1 MSFELLRTSLS
12 ILLQGLVTTLLLSI
26 ASIVGSTLI
35 GLFAAVLRSFG
46 PWGTDRI
53 ARLYT
58 ELFRGTPV
66 LITLMFI
73 YFGVSYFGYAID
85 VFAAGVIGL
94 SVYQGAYI
102 AEVFR
107 SGIESVAKG
116 QWEVSQILGLS
127 RAQAFAFVVLPQTGR
142 IVLPPLV
149 GQYLSLI
156 KDTSIVSMIGM
167 SELMHGGQAIV
178 DRIGK
183 PVEIYGL
190 VALIYF
196 VVCFPLSQWVRH
208 HDRRRIIVS
217 NQSHYSGPSFRSRAS
232 VKHSARRAF
241 SMRSISKCAR
251 AKFSC
256 SSARRVRA
264 RARCCA
270 SWRDWKR
277 AIPAKYGS
285 TKCRCMTRNGAREI
299 RGHVGMVF
307 QQFNLFPHKTALG
320 NVTLALIKARRMSPA
335 DARRRAME
343 ALDRV
348 GLVERAEH
356 YPSQLSGG
364 QQQRVAI
371 ARALAVEPGIMFF
384 DEATSALDPELVG
397 EVTEVM
403 RGLARDGMTMVV
415 VTHEMGF
422 ARKTA
427 DRVVFMDKGVIAEQG
442 EPEQIF
448 VNPSNERTRQF
459 LHRVLDH

>member
-1 MSFELLRTSLS
+1 
-12 ILLQGLVTTLLLSI
+12 
-26 ASIVGSTLI
+26 
-35 GLFAAVLRSFG
+35 
-46 PWGTDRI
+46 
-53 ARLYT
+53 
-58 ELFRGTPV
+58 
-66 LITLMFI
+66 
-73 YFGVSYFGYAID
+73 
-85 VFAAGVIGL
+85 
-94 SVYQGAYI
+94 
-102 AEVFR
+102 
-107 SGIESVAKG
+107 
-116 QWEVSQILGLS
+116 
-127 RAQAFAFVVLPQTGR
+127 
-142 IVLPPLV
+142 
-149 GQYLSLI
+149 
-156 KDTSIVSMIGM
+156 
-167 SELMHGGQAIV
+167 
-178 DRIGK
+178 
-183 PVEIYGL
+183 
-190 VALIYF
+190 
-196 VVCFPLSQWVRH
+196 
-208 HDRRRIIVS
+208 VS
-217 NQSHYSGPSFRSRAS
+217 NQSHTRPIISLSGVS
-232 VKHSARRAF
+232 KAF
-241 SMRSISKCAR
+241 GATRVLNEINLE
-251 AKFSC
+251 
-256 SSARRVRA
+256 VRA
-264 RARCCA
+264 GEVLVLIGA
-270 SWRDWKR
+270 SGSGKSTVLRIMAGLETSDSGEVWVNEVPLHDAKR
-277 AIPAKYGS
+277 
-285 TKCRCMTRNGAREI
+285 AREI